1 MPLYEYKAIEQDG
14 NDVKGML
21 DAYDLDDLRSQL
33 KQNQLFLKKAKVVEH
48 KKPNMFFALS
58 SKTSKTKIVLFIR
71 QLSVMIDAGI
81 AVEDAIKTLR
91 NQEEDKALKNALVEV
106 YDDILKGEFLSDALG
121 KHPKIFPP
129 FFKNMMY
136 VGEISGNLPRVL
148 NKLADY
154 YERDLKIKSKAK
166 NSMIYPMFLGIIIVL
181 VFIFLLV
188 FIVPKFEDM
197 ISEMGGEVPVI
208 TQIVMNM
215 SYFFRNNY
223 IFIIIALLIVGS
235 IGYLFFNKTKKGIYL
250 RDKIK
255 LSFPII
261 RKVNYYLI
269 TTRFSRGFAVLT
281 ASGITVLDAMETTGK
296 LMENKYFEKKFEQAI
311 DDVKKGKKITRA
323 VASLK
328 FFPQMLIEMLSV
340 GEQTGRLDNVLEK
353 TADYFDDRV
362 EQSIARAVA
371 ALEPMIIIIA
381 GFLVGFVILAVL
393 LPLIAVLNT
402 I

>member
-261 RKVNYYLI
+261 GKVNYYLI
-269 TTRFSRGFAVLT
+269 TARFSRGFAVLT

>member
-215 SYFFRNNY
+215 SYFFQNNY

-261 RKVNYYLI
+261 GKVNYYLI

-393 LPLIAVLNT
+393 LPLIEVLNT

>member
-261 RKVNYYLI
+261 GKVNYYLI

-393 LPLIAVLNT
+393 LPLIEVLNT

>member
-261 RKVNYYLI
+261 GKVNYYLI

>member
-261 RKVNYYLI
+261 GKVNYYLI

-281 ASGITVLDAMETTGK
+281 ASGITALDAMETTGK

-393 LPLIAVLNT
+393 LPLIEVLNT

>member
-14 NDVKGML
+14 YDVKGML

-188 FIVPKFEDM
+188 FIVPQFEDM

-261 RKVNYYLI
+261 GKVNYYLI

-340 GEQTGRLDNVLEK
+340 GEQTGRLDDVLEK
-353 TADYFDDRV
+353 TADYFDDRL

-393 LPLIAVLNT
+393 LPLIEVLNT